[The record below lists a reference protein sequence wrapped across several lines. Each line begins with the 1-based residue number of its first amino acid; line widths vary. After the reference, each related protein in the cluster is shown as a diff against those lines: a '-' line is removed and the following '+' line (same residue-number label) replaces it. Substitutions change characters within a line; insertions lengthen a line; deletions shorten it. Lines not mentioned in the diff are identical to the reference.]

1 MMGSQFDFQRA
12 ESSQQKSIGTP
23 SLDMRRA
30 ESSRQHVRALNNQF
44 ASKDNENISFQEKI
58 LNSPPSRTTPVFA
71 TSGFRPSWSTGPLFN
86 NNTSFS
92 IGGQNSISLKTDAS
106 NDVDGE
112 PSSPSVEKTE
122 ETGILV
128 VHEVNCNLYVKATAG
143 GGGLGMCLA
152 KEHDEFVK
160 LLQQPQSEAA
170 AAFGI
175 DGVYL
180 EKYIQNPRHIEFQ
193 MKLKA

>member
-1 MMGSQFDFQRA
+1 MH
-12 ESSQQKSIGTP
+12 
-23 SLDMRRA
+23 RA

-44 ASKDNENISFQEKI
+44 ASWVNTQLQIHHNELWEDGVRDYITHASSI
-58 LNSPPSRTTPVFA
+58 LEEFSDVVNRLKSNSNSTK
-71 TSGFRPSWSTGPLFN
+71 SFRPSWSTSPLFN

-112 PSSPSVEKTE
+112 SIKE
-122 ETGILV
+122 GIKLADEIGYPV
-128 VHEVNCNLYVKATAG
+128 MIKATAG
-143 GGGLGMCLA
+143 GGGLGMRLA

-180 EKYIQNPRHIEFQ
+180 EKYIQNRRHIEFQ